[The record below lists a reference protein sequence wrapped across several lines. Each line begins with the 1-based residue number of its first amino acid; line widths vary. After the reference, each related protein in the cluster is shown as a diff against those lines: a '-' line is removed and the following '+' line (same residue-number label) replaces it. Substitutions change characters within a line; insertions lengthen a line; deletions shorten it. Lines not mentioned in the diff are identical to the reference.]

1 MNNLEFIIFISTILF
16 AIGIYGLSTRKNAI
30 RMLMAVELILNAANL
45 NFIAFV
51 QYLHPTAIYGQLFVL
66 FVIALAAAEVGIGIA
81 IFLSLFRIYASP
93 EVDIVSKIRE
103 E

>member
-1 MNNLEFIIFISTILF
+1 MDNLTLTIFTSTILF
-16 AIGIYGLSTRKNAI
+16 AIGIYGLSTRRNAI
-30 RMLMAVELILNAANL
+30 RLLMAVEIILNAANL

-51 QYLHPTAIYGQLFVL
+51 QYLHPFAVQGHIFVL
-66 FVIALAAAEVGIGIA
+66 FIIALAAAEVGVGIA

-93 EVDIVSKIRE
+93 EVDLASKIKE